1 MNYEDAIT
9 CIKHEFLRTVN
20 RADLTGKAMGEALDM
35 AIEALEKQIPK
46 PVRQTTSTKRC
57 SRCNRQLSWSMNT
70 QISKRYCPRCG
81 QAIDWEA

>member
-1 MNYEDAIT
+1 MTKEEALKRIRRFYEEALE
-9 CIKHEFLRTVN
+9 EFV
-20 RADLTGKAMGEALDM
+20 GETDDYMALDM

-46 PVRQTTSTKRC
+46 PIRRTTSTKRC

>member
-1 MNYEDAIT
+1 MKPEKAISIINDYDVYFEGHTAEEIVDAMW
-9 CIKHEFLRTVN
+9 L
-20 RADLTGKAMGEALDM
+20 
-35 AIEALEKQIPK
+35 AIEALQKQIPK
-46 PVRQTTSTKRC
+46 PVRRTTSTKRC